1 MEGKK
6 LNISEA
12 KIWENVCDPLNER
25 VWKLLH
31 SKGSARLKIVER
43 LVTRNSEREGR

>member
-12 KIWENVCDPLNER
+12 KIWENVCDPLNQR
-25 VWKLLH
+25 VW
-31 SKGSARLKIVER
+31 A
-43 LVTRNSEREGR
+43 TQ